1 MYLRNDK
8 HENLLLGRKHKDSF
22 IHKSDKI
29 IVVVDN
35 QFELSPSFFMISLF
49 LISIKKYKTRVLQKQ
64 V

>member
-29 IVVVDN
+29 IVLLDN
-35 QFELSPSFFMISLF
+35 QFELSPFNRDIIFLF
-49 LISIKKYKTRVLQKQ
+49 TEQSI
-64 V
+64 

>member
-35 QFELSPSFFMISLF
+35 QFELSPFNRDIIFLFMKQ
-49 LISIKKYKTRVLQKQ
+49 SI
-64 V
+64 